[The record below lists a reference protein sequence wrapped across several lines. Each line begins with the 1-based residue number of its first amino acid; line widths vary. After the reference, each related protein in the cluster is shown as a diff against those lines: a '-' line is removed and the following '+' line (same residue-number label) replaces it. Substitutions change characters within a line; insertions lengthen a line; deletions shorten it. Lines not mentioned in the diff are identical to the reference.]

1 MDLLDMDLLLAM
13 DLKQLE
19 YFRHVAEL
27 GSFTRAASFLSVVQ
41 PALSR
46 QVRQLEVELGQN
58 LFERNGRGVVLTDA
72 GARLLE
78 HTRGILTQVGRARQ
92 ELEDQR
98 NGDSGHFALG
108 LPPSLGS
115 SVTVPL
121 VKAFARTLPNAR
133 LATVEGLSAYILEWL
148 SVGRVDCALVYNAT
162 ASATVYLLPLL
173 DDQLYLMAPLAASP
187 AAGAAAARE
196 SITLS
201 ALADYPLIIPSR
213 PHALRMSVENALASV
228 DRKIRVAHEIECI
241 PAVIDLVRQ
250 GHGFGVLP
258 MNAVKSTQWAKEV
271 RALSIGSPPL
281 TTSLSIA
288 TSAQRPR
295 SPLMR
300 KAIDVIR
307 EIVRQEILSNQAPA
321 PSARRSRDSTT

>member
-1 MDLLDMDLLLAM
+1 M

-58 LFERNGRGVVLTDA
+58 LFDRNGRGVVLTDA
-72 GARLLE
+72 GSRLLE
-78 HTRGILTQVGRARQ
+78 HTRGILMQVGRARQ

-98 NGDSGHFALG
+98 NGTSGHFTLG
-108 LPPSLGS
+108 LPPSLGR

-121 VKAFARTLPNAR
+121 VKAFGHLLPNAR

-148 SVGRVDCALVYNAT
+148 NVGRVDCALLYNAP
-162 ASATVYLLPLL
+162 ASPTVDLQPLL
-173 DDQLYLMAPLAASP
+173 DEQLFLIAPLAPKP
-187 AAGAAAARE
+187 ARKARK
-196 SITLS
+196 SITL
-201 ALADYPLIIPSR
+201 AELADYPLIIPSR
-213 PHALRMSVENALASV
+213 PHAMRMSVENALAGV
-228 DRKIRVAHEIECI
+228 DVKIKVAHEIECI

-258 MNAVKSTQWAKEV
+258 LNAVKSTQWADEV
-271 RALSIGSPPL
+271 LVKPIIAPVLK
-281 TTSLSIA
+281 TSLSLA
-288 TSAQRPR
+288 TSAQRPK

-300 KAIDVIR
+300 KAIEVIR
-307 EIVRQEILSNQAPA
+307 DIVRQEIR
-321 PSARRSRDSTT
+321 SAEILT

>member
-1 MDLLDMDLLLAM
+1 MDI
-13 DLKQLE
+13 KQLE

-72 GARLLE
+72 GSRLLE
-78 HTRGILTQVGRARQ
+78 HTRGILTQIGRARQ

-98 NGDSGHFALG
+98 NGDSGHFTLG

-115 SVTVPL
+115 TVTVPL
-121 VKAFARTLPNAR
+121 VKAFSASLPNAQ

-148 SVGRVDCALVYNAT
+148 TIGRVDCALVYNAT
-162 ASATVYLLPLL
+162 ASAQVDLQPLL
-173 DDQLYLMAPLAASP
+173 EDRLFLVAPRTPQAN
-187 AAGAAAARE
+187 AGAVSLAE
-196 SITLS
+196 LS
-201 ALADYPLIIPSR
+201 ELPLIIPSR
-213 PHALRMSVENALASV
+213 PHAMRMAVENALAGV
-228 DRKIRVAHEIECI
+228 AHKIRVAHEIECI

-258 MNAVKSTQWAKEV
+258 MNAVHSTPWSRDV
-271 RALSIGSPPL
+271 ITRPIGHPPL
-281 TTSLSIA
+281 EISLSIA

-295 SPLMR
+295 GPLVR
-300 KAIDVIR
+300 KAVDLIR
-307 EIVRQEILSNQAPA
+307 GIVRRELQEIV
-321 PSARRSRDSTT
+321 

>member
-1 MDLLDMDLLLAM
+1 M

-27 GSFTRAASFLSVVQ
+27 GSFTRAAAFLSVVQ

-46 QVRQLEVELGQN
+46 QVRQLEAELGQN

-72 GARLLE
+72 GSRLLE
-78 HTRGILTQVGRARQ
+78 HARGILTQIGRARQ

-98 NGDSGHFALG
+98 NGDSGHVALG

-121 VKAFARTLPNAR
+121 VKAFEKLLPNAR

-162 ASATVYLLPLL
+162 ASATVDVQPLL
-173 DDQLYLMAPLAASP
+173 EDQLFLIAPLAA
-187 AAGAAAARE
+187 GALGRSARGN
-196 SITLS
+196 SITL
-201 ALADYPLIIPSR
+201 AQLADYPLIIPSR
-213 PHALRMSVENALASV
+213 PHAMRMSVENALANV

-250 GHGFGVLP
+250 GHGYGVLP
-258 MNAVKSTQWAKEV
+258 MNALKSTPWAEQISVKP
-271 RALSIGSPPL
+271 IISPVL
-281 TTSLSIA
+281 KTSLSIA
-288 TSAQRPR
+288 TSAQRPKG
-295 SPLMR
+295 PLMR
-300 KAIDVIR
+300 KAIEVIR
-307 EIVRQEILSNQAPA
+307 DIVRQEIRPA
-321 PSARRSRDSTT
+321 EIA

>member
-1 MDLLDMDLLLAM
+1 M

-58 LFERNGRGVVLTDA
+58 LFDRNGRGVVLTDA
-72 GARLLE
+72 GTRLLE
-78 HTRGILTQVGRARQ
+78 HTRGILMQVGRARQ

-98 NGDSGHFALG
+98 NGDSGHVVLG
-108 LPPSLGS
+108 LPPSLGR

-121 VKAFARTLPNAR
+121 VKAFGRLLPNAS
-133 LATVEGLSAYILEWL
+133 LATVEGLSAYMLEWL
-148 SVGRVDCALVYNAT
+148 IIGRVDCALVYNAP
-162 ASATVYLLPLL
+162 ASPSVDLQPLL
-173 DDQLYLMAPLAASP
+173 DDQLFLIAPLSKP
-187 AAGAAAARE
+187 ARKARK
-196 SITLS
+196 SITL
-201 ALADYPLIIPSR
+201 AELADHPLIIPSR
-213 PHALRMSVENALASV
+213 PHSIRMSVENALAGV
-228 DRKIRVAHEIECI
+228 DRKIKVVHEIECI

-258 MNAVKSTQWAKEV
+258 LNAVKSTPWGEEV
-271 RALSIGSPPL
+271 QVKPILAPILK
-281 TTSLSIA
+281 TSLCIA
-288 TSAQRPR
+288 TSAQRPK

-307 EIVRQEILSNQAPA
+307 DIVRQEIRPA
-321 PSARRSRDSTT
+321 EITT

>member
-1 MDLLDMDLLLAM
+1 M

-58 LFERNGRGVVLTDA
+58 LFDRNGRGVVLTDA
-72 GARLLE
+72 GTRLLE
-78 HTRGILTQVGRARQ
+78 HTRGILTQIGRARQ

-98 NGDSGHFALG
+98 TGTSGHFALG
-108 LPPSLGS
+108 LPPSLGR

-121 VKAFARTLPNAR
+121 VKAFGHQLPNAR

-148 SVGRVDCALVYNAT
+148 SVGRIDCALLYNAP
-162 ASATVYLLPLL
+162 ASPGIDLQPLL
-173 DDQLYLMAPLAASP
+173 DEQLFLIAPLAQKS
-187 AAGAAAARE
+187 GRKARK
-196 SITLS
+196 SITLVE
-201 ALADYPLIIPSR
+201 LADYPLIVPSR
-213 PHALRMSVENALASV
+213 PHAMRMSVENALAAV
-228 DRKIRVAHEIECI
+228 DVKIKVAHEIECI
-241 PAVIDLVRQ
+241 PAIIDLVRQ

-258 MNAVKSTQWAKEV
+258 LNAVKSTQWADEV
-271 RALSIGSPPL
+271 QVKPILAPILK
-281 TTSLSIA
+281 TSLSIA
-288 TSAQRPR
+288 TSAQRPK

-300 KAIDVIR
+300 KAIEVIR
-307 EIVRQEILSNQAPA
+307 DIVRQEIR
-321 PSARRSRDSTT
+321 SAENLT

>member
-1 MDLLDMDLLLAM
+1 M

-121 VKAFARTLPNAR
+121 VKAFARSLPNAR
-133 LATVEGLSAYILEWL
+133 LSTVEGLSAYILEWL
-148 SVGRVDCALVYNAT
+148 NVGRVDCALVYNAT
-162 ASATVYLLPLL
+162 VSATVDLQPLL
-173 DDQLYLMAPLAASP
+173 DDQPSRIAPLGTRGAGKPVRNDSKRTAANNVAENKAISL
-187 AAGAAAARE
+187 AD
-196 SITLS
+196 
-201 ALADYPLIIPSR
+201 LADYPLIIPSR
-213 PHALRMSVENALASV
+213 PHAIRMSVENALASV

-241 PAVIDLVRQ
+241 PPVLDLLRQ
-250 GHGFGVLP
+250 
-258 MNAVKSTQWAKEV
+258 
-271 RALSIGSPPL
+271 
-281 TTSLSIA
+281 
-288 TSAQRPR
+288 
-295 SPLMR
+295 
-300 KAIDVIR
+300 
-307 EIVRQEILSNQAPA
+307 
-321 PSARRSRDSTT
+321 

>member
-1 MDLLDMDLLLAM
+1 M

-58 LFERNGRGVVLTDA
+58 LFDRNGRGVVLTDA
-72 GARLLE
+72 GTRLLE
-78 HTRGILTQVGRARQ
+78 HTRGILMQVGRARQ

-98 NGDSGHFALG
+98 NGDSGHVVLG
-108 LPPSLGS
+108 LPPSLGR

-121 VKAFARTLPNAR
+121 VKAFGRLLPNAS
-133 LATVEGLSAYILEWL
+133 LATVEGLSAYMLEWL
-148 SVGRVDCALVYNAT
+148 SVGRVDCALVYNAP
-162 ASATVYLLPLL
+162 ASPSVDVQPLL
-173 DDQLYLMAPLAASP
+173 DDQLFLIAPLSKP
-187 AAGAAAARE
+187 ARKARK
-196 SITLS
+196 SITLVE
-201 ALADYPLIIPSR
+201 LADHPLIIPSR
-213 PHALRMSVENALASV
+213 PHSIRMSVENALAGV

-258 MNAVKSTQWAKEV
+258 LNAVKSTPWGEQVQVKPILAPILK
-271 RALSIGSPPL
+271 
-281 TTSLSIA
+281 TSLSIA
-288 TSAQRPR
+288 TSAQRPK

-307 EIVRQEILSNQAPA
+307 DIVRREIR
-321 PSARRSRDSTT
+321 SAEITT

>member
-1 MDLLDMDLLLAM
+1 M

-72 GARLLE
+72 GSRLLE
-78 HTRGILTQVGRARQ
+78 HTRGILTQIGRARQ

-115 SVTVPL
+115 SITVPL
-121 VKAFARTLPNAR
+121 VKAFGSTLPNAQ
-133 LATVEGLSAYILEWL
+133 LATVEGLSTYILEWL
-148 SVGRVDCALVYNAT
+148 NNGRVDCALVYNAT
-162 ASATVYLLPLL
+162 SSPGVDLQPLL
-173 DDQLYLMAPLAASP
+173 EDQLFLIAPAKAKSGLAPVSLMELA
-187 AAGAAAARE
+187 G
-196 SITLS
+196 
-201 ALADYPLIIPSR
+201 YPLIIPSR
-213 PHALRMSVENALASV
+213 PHAMRMAVENALAGV
-228 DRKIRVAHEIECI
+228 DQKIRVAHEIESI

-258 MNAVKSTQWAKEV
+258 LNAVKSTQWADEV
-271 RALSIGSPPL
+271 LVKPIGSPIL
-281 TTSLSIA
+281 KISLSIA

-295 SPLMR
+295 SPLVR
-300 KAIDVIR
+300 KAIEVIR
-307 EIVRQEILSNQAPA
+307 AIVRQEIQS
-321 PSARRSRDSTT
+321 SETTFAVVSGTENT